1 MEDDEGHLWW
11 DAQNNVCTYFQD
23 RRRKWPFYCDAR
35 GCELLRSL
43 VRANAALRKRNLAL
57 LEALGNQSGVSAD
70 RIANDGE
77 HLYVNKPTLR
87 GDDNVTWSFDEYGHP
102 GLQLYYL
109 KLKSWQRFTETYAL
123 LERADR
129 LGAFDFA
136 ENLGRELRVAT
147 LGGGPGYELLAMRCF
162 LDDVK
167 KLPHPLS
174 IYNTDVQPT
183 WCEYSEALGFNF
195 RTFDIHAGGKDLVD
209 TCELGTGELDVVVI
223 SYVAIYFAKQP
234 GNPQHEAA
242 CDMLFKLLSDRQV
255 KMIVL
260 SERSEETPLCSM
272 MERRGCHCER
282 LMDQDMGRDE
292 RQSLIMLRERRE
304 EILCKARLPP
314 GEQRRVE
321 QRDATFKNVPF
332 EEHKIK
338 RGGAAGAGGSQTR
351 WYS

>member
-1 MEDDEGHLWW
+1 MPSTIC
-11 DAQNNVCTYFQD
+11 NIKYISKCIRNFFNVFI
-23 RRRKWPFYCDAR
+23 
-35 GCELLRSL
+35 LNS
-43 VRANAALRKRNLAL
+43 
-57 LEALGNQSGVSAD
+57 
-70 RIANDGE
+70 
-77 HLYVNKPTLR
+77 
-87 GDDNVTWSFDEYGHP
+87 
-102 GLQLYYL
+102 
-109 KLKSWQRFTETYAL
+109 
-123 LERADR
+123 
-129 LGAFDFA
+129 
-136 ENLGRELRVAT
+136 
-147 LGGGPGYELLAMRCF
+147 
-162 LDDVK
+162 
-167 KLPHPLS
+167 
-174 IYNTDVQPT
+174 
-183 WCEYSEALGFNF
+183 NF
-195 RTFDIHAGGKDLVD
+195 K
-209 TCELGTGELDVVVI
+209 
-223 SYVAIYFAKQP
+223 
-234 GNPQHEAA
+234 
-242 CDMLFKLLSDRQV
+242 LFKLLSDRQV